1 MATGAYFA
9 FRDDLYTRL
18 IGHQIQTQISYEGQI
33 ADLRAQIDRI
43 SRLDQER
50 VEQQIK
56 PLLERQ
62 TTLEQVTSG
71 LAKDLLI
78 QARNGLPASGA
89 IGMAPLLSPVET
101 PFAPIVATLHTDSAK
116 QADQTIIRDKKPR
129 RRADAPVVAES
140 FVERR
145 PPTQETKAEPKPSME
160 LAALDP
166 DTQSLDESDHPAS
179 KGYIMYANSP
189 THWTPVPLPDEIS
202 AAAHAPHDN
211 NMRAEIEQ
219 AAMLFN
225 VDMRMMKAFAKIESG
240 YNPRAKTGK
249 YKCLFQLSDWE
260 FAKYWQGH
268 IYDIRDCSIAAAR
281 KFATEAAEFEKDV
294 GRKATAAEL
303 YCIHQQGYQGCA
315 FHYAAPQQ
323 LAWKNMYLTS
333 EGQEKGK
340 AWARKA
346 IWGNVPWDL
355 KNKFK
360 GGVEALTSGQF
371 IALWTERVNRFM
383 ARKVEPPTHYVQ
395 HTSKAKK
402 RTQLVFRAKKKTQVA
417 AAEKKN

>member
-1 MATGAYFA
+1 MG
-9 FRDDLYTRL
+9 RDGLL
-18 IGHQIQTQISYEGQI
+18 TQWI
-33 ADLRAQIDRI
+33 A
-43 SRLDQER
+43 
-50 VEQQIK
+50 K
-56 PLLERQ
+56 Y
-62 TTLEQVTSG
+62 G
-71 LAKDLLI
+71 Y
-78 QARNGLPASGA
+78 LPIVL
-89 IGMAPLLSPVET
+89 IGMAGLALEIGTAKWSDT
-101 PFAPIVATLHTDSAK
+101 IVAE
-116 QADQTIIRDKKPR
+116 
-129 RRADAPVVAES
+129 APVVAES

-145 PPTQETKAEPKPSME
+145 PPTQETKAEPKPSMQ

-166 DTQSLDESDHPAS
+166 NARLLDESDQPAS

-202 AAAHAPHDN
+202 TARAPHDDN
-211 NMRAEIEQ
+211 IRAEIEQ
-219 AAMLFN
+219 AALLFD
-225 VDMRMMKAFAKIESG
+225 VDVQMMKAFAEIESS

-260 FAKYWQGH
+260 FAKYWQGD

-294 GRKATAAEL
+294 GREVTAAEL

-333 EGQEKGK
+333 EGQERGE

-355 KNKFK
+355 KNKIK

-383 ARKVEPPTHYVQ
+383 ARKIEPPTHYVQ
-395 HTSKAKK
+395 HDSKAKK
-402 RTQLVFRAKKKTQVA
+402 PTKAAVTDKKKTKVA
-417 AAEKKN
+417 AAEKKKT